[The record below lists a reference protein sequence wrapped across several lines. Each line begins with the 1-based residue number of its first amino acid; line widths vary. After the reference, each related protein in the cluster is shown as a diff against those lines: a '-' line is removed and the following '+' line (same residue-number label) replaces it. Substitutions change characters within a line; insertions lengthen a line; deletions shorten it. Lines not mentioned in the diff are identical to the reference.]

1 MPFARESPAIRAIE
15 EALRQRRVG
24 MLALRCNEEEGRVF
38 LTDGRLA
45 WAAASAVRSNLYLR
59 LVEATGQ
66 KPEDIQ
72 RIFDESKKAGKN
84 FGEAMIERGLL
95 NEPRLREIL
104 LDHVAGCL
112 ARLGTWP
119 TAQAAFTPDTRVYRT
134 SLTFTLDEVLDRVA
148 RLEPRPA
155 PPPAA
160 NPPPQGRERVCPR
173 CGKRHPDTVS
183 YCSVDGTRLSE
194 IDSVPEAQAEGAAL
208 VGAVLGSYR
217 ITHLLGEGGMGYVY
231 LAEHTRLGR
240 KVALKML
247 RADSAGNPGAVK
259 RFFVEARA
267 VNQIKHE
274 NIIEITDFVEDER
287 GRNYYIMEHLEG
299 RTLSE
304 EINEK
309 GAMSARR
316 AMAIAAQAASA
327 LTAAHA
333 AGVVHRDLKPDNVY
347 LTTRG
352 ERQDVVKLLDFGVA
366 KLAGPLPDLQKLHK
380 TAAGAILGTP
390 EYMSPE
396 QVSGKEVDF
405 RSDLYSLGV
414 IMFEMVTGKKPFQAK
429 TFGEMVIKHLT
440 VKPLRPSQL
449 KDAPVRLPRVFE
461 DLILQCLEKDPA
473 RRPQNAK
480 EIEDRLRK
488 YAGLSSVQLESL
500 GPEKLRRRPAWMI
513 AAIAAGIALAASAA
527 LFFALRPQTPE
538 TSPPTVPP
546 PPTPP
551 IADAALPE
559 EPPPAPA
566 PEMITVSFETTP
578 AGAEVWRE
586 GGDVPLGKTPLSLT
600 FEHAAKKATFEL
612 RLPGFE
618 KAQRE
623 ISLDK
628 DTQVVV
634 ALARLKKAP
643 RPDAGRREPDTHL
656 DNDTTI
662 DPFDE

>member
-1 MPFARESPAIRAIE
+1 MGLARDSAVVRVIEGAI
-15 EALRQRRVG
+15 RQRRSGVLG
-24 MLALRCNEEEGRVF
+24 LRYGAEEGRVY

-45 WAAASAVRSNLYLR
+45 WAAASAVKSNLYLR

-66 KPEDIQ
+66 EANTIQ

-95 NEPRLREIL
+95 DEPRLREIL
-104 LDHVAGCL
+104 LEHVAGCL
-112 ARLGTWP
+112 AHLGTWP
-119 TAQAAFTPDTRVYRT
+119 TLEATFTPDFRAYRT
-134 SLTFTLDEVLDRVA
+134 SLTFTLEEVLERA
-148 RLEPRPA
+148 SQLESQPVQ
-155 PPPAA
+155 PPAGD
-160 NPPPQGRERVCPR
+160 PPSHRKERVCPR

-194 IDSVPEAQAEGAAL
+194 IDSVPEALAEGTAL

-217 ITHLLGEGGMGYVY
+217 ITHLLGEGGMGFVY

-247 RADSAGNPGAVK
+247 RQDSAGNPGAVK

-304 EINEK
+304 EIGEK

-327 LTAAHA
+327 LAAAHA
-333 AGVVHRDLKPDNVY
+333 AGVVHRDLKPDNVF

-352 ERQDVVKLLDFGVA
+352 ERKDVVKLLDFGVA
-366 KLAGPLPDLQKLHK
+366 KLAGPLPDLRQLHK

-396 QVSGKEVDF
+396 QVSGKEVDY

-440 VKPLRPSQL
+440 VKPPRPSQL
-449 KDAPVRLPRVFE
+449 KDTPVRLPRVFE
-461 DLILQCLEKDPA
+461 DLILECLDKDPA
-473 RRPQNAK
+473 RRPRDAK

-500 GPEKLRRRPAWMI
+500 GPETRRRRPAWLV
-513 AAIAAGIALAASAA
+513 AAIAIGSLAAAGAA
-527 LFFALRPQTPE
+527 LFFALRRE
-538 TSPPTVPP
+538 TSQPP
-546 PPTPP
+546 PPSPP
-551 IADAALPE
+551 PLPPPVADAAMPQ
-559 EPPPAPA
+559 EPPPPPPPA
-566 PEMITVSFETTP
+566 MITVSFETTP

-586 GGDVPLGKTPLSLT
+586 GGEVPLGKTPLSLT
-600 FEHAAKKATFEL
+600 FEHAEKKATFEL

-618 KAQRE
+618 KASRE
-623 ISLDK
+623 ILLDK
-628 DTQVVV
+628 DAQVVV
-634 ALARLKKAP
+634 ALTRLKKTP
-643 RPDAGRREPDTHL
+643 RPDAGKPEPDPHL

>member
-1 MPFARESPAIRAIE
+1 MGLARDSAVVRVIE
-15 EALRQRRVG
+15 EAIRQRRSGVLG
-24 MLALRCNEEEGRVF
+24 LRWGAEEGRVF
-38 LTDGRLA
+38 LANGRLA
-45 WAAASAVRSNLYLR
+45 WAAASAVKSNLYLR

-66 KPEDIQ
+66 EAGAIQ

-95 NEPRLREIL
+95 DERRLREIL
-104 LDHVAGCL
+104 LEHVAGCV
-112 ARLGTWP
+112 AHLGGWP
-119 TAQAAFTPDTRVYRT
+119 TVETAFAPDARSYRT
-134 SLTFTLDEVLDRVA
+134 SLTFTLEEVLERA
-148 RLEPRPA
+148 SQLESRPMS
-155 PPPAA
+155 PPAT
-160 NPPPQGRERVCPR
+160 PSPSHRKERVCPR

-183 YCSVDGTRLSE
+183 YCSVDGTKLSE
-194 IDSVPEAQAEGAAL
+194 IDSVPEALAEGAAL

-217 ITHLLGEGGMGYVY
+217 ITHLLGEGGMGFVY

-247 RADSAGNPGAVK
+247 RADSAGSPGAVK

-304 EINEK
+304 EIGEK

-327 LTAAHA
+327 LAAAHA
-333 AGVVHRDLKPDNVY
+333 AGVVHRDLKPDNVF

-352 ERQDVVKLLDFGVA
+352 ERKDVVKLLDFGVA

-396 QVSGKEVDF
+396 QVSGKEVDY

-440 VKPLRPSQL
+440 VKPPRPSQL

-473 RRPQNAK
+473 RRPRDAK

-500 GPEKLRRRPAWMI
+500 GPETRQRRPAWMV
-513 AAIAAGIALAASAA
+513 AAIAIGSLAAAGAA
-527 LFFALRPQTPE
+527 LFFLLRRE
-538 TSPPTVPP
+538 TLQPP
-546 PPTPP
+546 PPPP
-551 IADAALPE
+551 PPPVADAAVPE
-559 EPPPAPA
+559 EPPPPPPPA
-566 PEMITVSFETTP
+566 KITVSFETTP

-586 GGDVPLGKTPLSLT
+586 GGEVPLGKTPLSLT
-600 FEHAAKKATFEL
+600 FEQTAEKATFEL

-618 KAQRE
+618 KALRE

-634 ALARLKKAP
+634 ALARRKKAP
-643 RPDAGRREPDTHL
+643 RPDAGRIEPDTPL